1 MQKLDSLEEWV
12 DWWKI
17 SLTPTFDGH
26 PGWKWESLSIF
37 VQFGPKTY
45 DVFGEI
51 DRSLLTKLSNHPI
64 DGSADAR
71 DRTMERAN
79 IDSDSDHE
87 KLLRL
92 QGIKPIVGP
101 EA

>member
-17 SLTPTFDGH
+17 SVTPTFDGQ

-51 DRSLLTKLSNHPI
+51 DRSLLT
-64 DGSADAR
+64 
-71 DRTMERAN
+71 
-79 IDSDSDHE
+79 
-87 KLLRL
+87 
-92 QGIKPIVGP
+92 
-101 EA
+101 

>member
-1 MQKLDSLEEWV
+1 LDALEEWV

-17 SLTPTFDGH
+17 SLTPTFDGQR
-26 PGWKWESLSIF
+26 GWKWESLSVL
-37 VQFGPKTY
+37 VQFCPKTD
-45 DVFGEI
+45 DVFGEFN
-51 DRSLLTKLSNHPI
+51 RCLLTQLSNHAI

-71 DRTMERAN
+71 DRTMERAD
-79 IDSDSDHE
+79 IDSYSDHE